1 MATNAERATS
11 TQGEKSR
18 GSARRTNGAGT
29 NRTTNQPTS
38 GQPTS
43 GQPTTG
49 QLATGNR
56 AGERQPR
63 LASWTDP
70 GAFGEYGTFHPKR
83 HCFKIVDATPED
95 PGNYLGRV
103 YRGRNLAQTALKEY
117 KRLKG
122 RGYDERVAA
131 DMLRWARRRCQQ
143 QKMKETA
150 GPVGG
155 GYLSALR
162 WMKEKGYVR
171 FGKVKQRLFPER
183 SIYRKEKPMRR
194 IPRSEERE
202 AAALLREKIGRG
214 VSLFE
219 GMMRH
224 PQFYPAILW
233 EDQEWGLI
241 RHKSNAGTLDAF
253 DLTTGQR
260 VELPA
265 EARLFGSGK
274 WAYVGD
280 DLPPRIRESITTHEE
295 DQGGRK
301 IQPEGVWMNLSFLFF
316 DGAPLESIRTTGTG
330 TQIRR
335 GAQHGI
341 RPERIWDLGKALKEK
356 GFIHEIPRQREPDL

>member
-1 MATNAERATS
+1 MATRTEKEAS
-11 TQGEKSR
+11 THGDKHRRS
-18 GSARRTNGAGT
+18 GHRTNGEGT
-29 NRTTNQPTS
+29 NPRT
-38 GQPTS
+38 
-43 GQPTTG
+43 
-49 QLATGNR
+49 
-56 AGERQPR
+56 GEAEEGEPR

-103 YRGRNLAQTALKEY
+103 YRGRNLARWVLKEY

-131 DMLRWARRRCQQ
+131 DMLRWARRRDDHLCQQ
-143 QKMKETA
+143 EQKVEGTTR
-150 GPVGG
+150 PIGG

-183 SIYRKEKPMRR
+183 SIYREEKPMRR
-194 IPRSEERE
+194 IPRSEQEE
-202 AAALLREKIGRG
+202 AAALIREKIGRG
-214 VSLFE
+214 EESLCEESLFEGSLFE
-219 GMMRH
+219 GMMEH

-233 EDQEWGLI
+233 ENQEWGLI
-241 RHKSNAGTLDAF
+241 RHKSTAGTLDAF
-253 DLTTGQR
+253 NLTTGER
-260 VELPA
+260 AELPA

-274 WAYVGD
+274 WAHTGE
-280 DLPPRIRESITTHEE
+280 DLPPRIRESIDTHEGT
-295 DQGGRK
+295 QGRRR
-301 IQPEGVWMNLSFLFF
+301 IQPEGVWVNLSFLFF
-316 DGAPLESIRTTGTG
+316 DGAPLESVRTTGTG
-330 TQIRR
+330 TPIRR

>member
-1 MATNAERATS
+1 MATRTETEAS
-11 TQGEKSR
+11 THADDRRSG
-18 GSARRTNGAGT
+18 RRTNGEGE
-29 NRTTNQPTS
+29 NPRT
-38 GQPTS
+38 GE
-43 GQPTTG
+43 
-49 QLATGNR
+49 
-56 AGERQPR
+56 AGEGEPR

-103 YRGRNLAQTALKEY
+103 YRGRNLAQTVLKEY

-122 RGYDERVAA
+122 RGYDQRVAA

-143 QKMKETA
+143 QKMK
-150 GPVGG
+150 GRSRPVGG

-171 FGKVKQRLFPER
+171 FRKVKQRLFPER
-183 SIYRKEKPMRR
+183 SIYREEKPMRR
-194 IPRSEERE
+194 IPRSEQEE
-202 AAALLREKIGRG
+202 AAALIREKIGRG
-214 VSLFE
+214 ASPCGESLFEGSLFE
-219 GMMRH
+219 GMMEH

-233 EDQEWGLI
+233 ENQEWGLI
-241 RHKSNAGTLDAF
+241 RHNSTAGTLDAF
-253 DLTTGQR
+253 NLKTGQR

-274 WAYVGD
+274 WAYTGE
-280 DLPPRIRESITTHEE
+280 DLPPRIRESIDTHEGT
-295 DQGGRK
+295 QGRRK

-316 DGAPLESIRTTGTG
+316 DGAPLESVRTTGTG
-330 TQIRR
+330 TPVRR
-335 GAQHGI
+335 GAQYGI

-356 GFIHEIPRQREPDL
+356 GFIHEIPRQSEPDL